1 MTPPL
6 PLCYGAVMAST
17 VDSPNTEDAPARGY
31 PDLHD
36 HLKALDAAGLLRTID
51 EPINKDTEMH
61 PLVRWQ
67 FRGGIPEAERK
78 AFLFTNVTDSKG
90 RKYDLPV
97 VVGAMATNREIYAIG
112 MGVKLEDI
120 GARWTHAIAHPIA
133 PVMVE
138 GAPCQQVVI
147 EGAALEGEG
156 CGLDSLPIPISTPG
170 YDSAPFLTSTNVI
183 TRDPDTGI
191 ENMGTYRGNL
201 KASNRLA
208 MFTFV
213 AGRSAGYVH
222 WEKYRER
229 GEPMPCA
236 IVVGCPPAVAYVA
249 PQKLPYGLDEMTVAG
264 GIAGAPINVVKGRTN
279 DLTIPAE
286 AELVIEGLIDPEY
299 LEPEGPFGESHGHV
313 NLEDFNPC
321 MTVTAITHR
330 RDAVIPSIISQ
341 VTPSE
346 SSVIKRVAYEPM
358 FLDHLTNHLGIKG
371 VKKVSLHEPLTNLR
385 PVIFI
390 QLERGVPTTEVWRA
404 LYGASSF
411 QSICGK
417 YVIAVNQ
424 DIDPDNAD
432 AIFWALAYRANPAL
446 DIQILKHRVRG
457 HGPRVVRGDGEDS
470 SLLIDATLKADMP
483 PVALPKREYMEHA
496 RELWDSLGLPALTPE
511 APWHG
516 YSLGDWSDEW
526 DAAAARAAAGDYL
539 ENGRRSAQLRRK
551 GITPN
556 TSIREVPPAD
566 DEAGD

>member
-1 MTPPL
+1 
-6 PLCYGAVMAST
+6 MATT
-17 VDSPNTEDAPARGY
+17 VDKPKAGKAPARAY

-36 HLKALDAAGLLRTID
+36 HLRSLDEAGLLRTID
-51 EPINKDTEMH
+51 APINKDTEMH

-78 AFLFTNVTDSKG
+78 AFLFTNITDSKG
-90 RKYDLPV
+90 RAYDIPV
-97 VVGAMATNREIYAIG
+97 VVGALATNREIYSIG
-112 MGVKLEDI
+112 MGVPVEDI
-120 GARWTHAIAHPIA
+120 GARWSRAIAEPIP
-133 PVMVE
+133 PVLVDN
-138 GAPCQQVVI
+138 APCHDIVI
-147 EGAALEGEG
+147 EGDALEGEG
-156 CGLDSLPIPISTPG
+156 NGLDSLPIPISTPG
-170 YDSAPFLTSTNVI
+170 YDSAPFLTATNVI

-191 ENMGTYRGNL
+191 QNMGTYRGNL
-201 KASNRLA
+201 KAPRRLA

-222 WEKYRER
+222 WEQYRAR

-264 GIAGAPINVVKGRTN
+264 GIVGAPINVAKGKTV
-279 DLTIPAE
+279 DLLVPAE
-286 AELVIEGLIDPEY
+286 AELVIEGYIDPEY

-313 NLEDFNPC
+313 NLEDFNPV
-321 MTVTAITHR
+321 MEITAITR
-330 RDAVIPSIISQ
+330 RRNAVIASIISQ

-358 FLDHLTNHLGIKG
+358 FFDHLTGHLGIKG
-371 VKKVSLHEPLTNLR
+371 IKKVSLHEPLTNLR

-390 QLERGVPTTEVWRA
+390 QFERGVPTTEVWRA

-411 QSICGK
+411 QAACGK
-417 YVIAVNQ
+417 YVIAVDQ
-424 DIDPDNAD
+424 DIDPDNGD

-446 DIQILKHRVRG
+446 DVQILKHRNRG
-457 HGPRVVRGDGEDS
+457 HGPRLKRGDGEDS
-470 SLLIDATLKADMP
+470 SLLVDATLKADMP
-483 PVALPKREYMEHA
+483 PVALPKKEYMEHA
-496 RELWDSLGLPALTPE
+496 KELWDRLGLPALTPE

-551 GITPN
+551 GVAPN
-556 TSIREVPPAD
+556 TSIRDVPPP
-566 DEAGD
+566 EEK